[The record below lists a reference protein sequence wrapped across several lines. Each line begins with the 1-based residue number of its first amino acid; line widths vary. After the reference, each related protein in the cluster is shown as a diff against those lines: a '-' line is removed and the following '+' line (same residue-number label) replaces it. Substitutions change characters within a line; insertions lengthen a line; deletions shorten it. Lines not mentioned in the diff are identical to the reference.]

1 VGVLARVFEAAG
13 LSTTSTSLVR
23 EHTEKVKPPR
33 ALWVPFPFGRP
44 LNRPNDPAA
53 QLSVIRAALAL
64 LDAPSGPVLV
74 DYQDPEGP
82 SDEEDVNLPQAASV
96 QLSAAAPRDVAFEVT
111 ALRPYYEQ
119 FVAAH
124 DGRTAVGLSGVDQR
138 RFRGLVRLLEAYAAG
153 ADEADLPEL
162 PERRPETPLPQLIRW
177 GIDDL
182 KAFYFEARLQ
192 QRPGSSW
199 QELHTWLWG
208 ETAAGGLFR
217 AVRDRMK
224 ASGDPRLEAM
234 AFGIAR

>member
-1 VGVLARVFEAAG
+1 MGVIARVLEAAG
-13 LSTTSTSLVR
+13 LSTTSISLVR

-64 LDAPSGPVLV
+64 LEAPGGPVLEE
-74 DYQDPEGP
+74 YKDPEGAP
-82 SDEEDVNLPQAASV
+82 EDQDLNLPQAASV
-96 QLSAAAPRDVAFEVT
+96 PVSPGAPADVAFEVT
-111 ALRPYYEQ
+111 GLRPYYEQ

-124 DGRTAVGLSGVDQR
+124 DGRTAVGLSGVEQR

-153 ADEADLPEL
+153 ADDADLPAA
-162 PERRPETPLPQLIRW
+162 PERGPDVPLPQFIRW
-177 GIDDL
+177 AVDDL
-182 KAFYFEARLQ
+182 KAFYFEARMQ

-199 QELHTWLWG
+199 QELHSWLWG